1 MPNSTVLRGN
11 KIRRIARRRLARTSI
26 PPIPDDNRIPT
37 VLWSLNLFRSTTD
50 TDWRHRPNAS
60 VLRTIKKIQNNN
72 NKVGLHVTYI
82 RVGHCAQTTIADGG
96 DDTDWFHFINR
107 YCYRVFISDSDVLDD
122 DDHRRRRRWTVLENS
137 L

>member
-1 MPNSTVLRGN
+1 MVIKSIQVNNGHG
-11 KIRRIARRRLARTSI
+11 LASQAERQ
-26 PPIPDDNRIPT
+26 
-37 VLWSLNLFRSTTD
+37 RSP
-50 TDWRHRPNAS
+50 HN
-60 VLRTIKKIQNNN
+60 KKIQNNN